1 MPYARLESTLPSPTP
16 PDHMRVV
23 AGAWLREGAVLAAL
37 RPAGKALG
45 GFWELPGGKVEAGES
60 DEGALRREL
69 EEELGVQLQ
78 VGPCFG
84 EDLHPHDGGDGLHLI
99 AMVVH
104 DSPGPRQEPSCLEHE
119 ALAWVS
125 LEEVGAM
132 RWARGDRRLLAD
144 LLLHQGLDP
153 SLAQELPC

>member
-1 MPYARLESTLPSPTP
+1 
-16 PDHMRVV
+16 VV

-37 RPAGKALG
+37 RPAHKALG
-45 GFWELPGGKVEAGES
+45 GFWELPGGKVEDGES
-60 DEGALRREL
+60 DAGALRREL
-69 EEELGVQLQ
+69 EEELGVQIA
-78 VGPCFG
+78 VGACFG
-84 EDLHPHDGGDGLHLI
+84 EDLHPREGGGGLHLI

-104 DSPGPRQEPSCLEHE
+104 DGPGPRQEPSALEHE

-144 LLLHQGLDP
+144 LLRHQGLDP
-153 SLAQELPC
+153 AFAEELPC